1 MKAKGMGFLLV
12 AMLAGLAA
20 VVLGVRW
27 LQAKSAS
34 GGNGIAVAAVEL
46 QLGSR
51 IAPEA
56 IRLVEWPSGS
66 IPNGAFTDLA
76 KLDGRVA
83 LTGIQPG
90 EPILESRLAPEGT
103 KGGLSAVVP
112 EGKRAITVRVNDVI
126 GVAGFTLPGNYVDIM
141 VNTENTGANRN
152 NADQMISKIV
162 LERILV
168 LAVAQEA
175 NRDETKPKVVNA
187 VTLEVTPE
195 QAERL
200 DLARSVGNLS
210 LVLRNQIDSNPT
222 DTAGITKAMLLRTS
236 VEAPV
241 TPQPA
246 RPKPAA
252 PPRAGRPRAEPPAP
266 APAPKQQVCVEVIR
280 GVSKVNECF

>member
-1 MKAKGMGFLLV
+1 MKTKGLVFLFV

-20 VVLGVRW
+20 VVLGTRW
-27 LQAKSAS
+27 LQSKANPAE
-34 GGNGIAVAAVEL
+34 NRIAVAAVEL
-46 QLGSR
+46 QLGGR
-51 IAPEA
+51 ITPDSV
-56 IRLVEWPSGS
+56 RMVEWPSGS
-66 IPNGAFTDLA
+66 VPNGAFNDPA

-83 LTGIQPG
+83 ITGIQPG
-90 EPILESRLAPEGT
+90 EPILESRLAPDGT

-112 EGKRAITVRVNDVI
+112 EGKRAITVRVNDVV
-126 GVAGFTLPGNYVDIM
+126 GVAGFALPGNYVDIL

-152 NADQMISKIV
+152 SEDQMISKIV

-168 LAVAQEA
+168 LAIAQEA

-210 LVLRNQIDSNPT
+210 LVLRNQVDSNPT

-236 VEAPV
+236 VEVPP
-241 TPQPA
+241 T
-246 RPKPAA
+246 PAA
-252 PPRAGRPRAEPPAP
+252 PVKAAAPRRVAAKPRPAPEPRAS
-266 APAPKQQVCVEVIR
+266 VCVEVIR
-280 GVSKVNECF
+280 GVNKVNECF